1 MRKVLLDN
9 LSLLRLPKK
18 SSPINKND
26 IHFQNFIY
34 SMVLWDKV
42 ACIKH
47 NREYFFLNE
56 SDYLNEY
63 DFLNNY
69 DRSYGYAYKCNDKTF
84 LSWIINLSLD
94 GLGFEYIDVPYYEYG
109 KVAELVLKNIQ
120 DYYLEECIASRI
132 AKDAIRYILLG
143 YNLGMNIFLSKERS
157 EFIRINHYD
166 KFQFN
171 RLDTII
177 LLEKKVEEFYEEI
190 NRKIGMKIICFRTP
204 LFVDFICQNA
214 INMKEV
220 LELIKE
226 LKNNKQVI
234 DYKKTMEKMENS
246 LDNGNFVEFNEYL
259 SVIPDIVDS
268 ICSSEIKTQ
277 SIEIGFNPIPSI
289 GTCFDL
295 VHDPKRN
302 KKLHMRFLQDIA
314 KFGLTERIMKL

>member
-9 LSLLRLPKK
+9 LSLKRLPKK
-18 SSPINKND
+18 NGPINKKD
-26 IHFQNFIY
+26 VHFQNFIY
-34 SMVLWDKV
+34 SMILWDNV
-42 ACIKH
+42 VCINHDRK
-47 NREYFFLNE
+47 YFCLNE
-56 SDYLNEY
+56 FSFLDSY
-63 DFLNNY
+63 DS
-69 DRSYGYAYKCNDKTF
+69 SYGYTYKYNEKTL

-94 GLGFEYIDVPYYEYG
+94 GLGFEYINVHYYGYG
-109 KVAELVLKNIQ
+109 EVAKEILKNTQ
-120 DYYLEECIASRI
+120 DYVLEESITSIIAQ
-132 AKDAIRYILLG
+132 DAIRYILLG
-143 YNLGMNIFLSKERS
+143 YNLEMDIFLSKERS
-157 EFIRINHYD
+157 EFIRTNHYD
-166 KFQFN
+166 KFMFN

-177 LLEKKVEEFYEEI
+177 LLEKEIEKFYEEI
-190 NRKIGMKIICFRTP
+190 NRKIGKKIICFKSP
-204 LFVDFICQNA
+204 LFIDFICQNA
-214 INMKEV
+214 KCMMDV
-220 LELIKE
+220 VELIKE

-234 DYKKTMEKMENS
+234 DYKRTLEKMENS
-246 LDNGNFVEFNEYL
+246 LDKGNFVEFNEYL